1 MVHFQ
6 HWDYVYVKA
15 LYSFDSWVLKSVWYY
30 WTYVNKSLHLS
41 PHKNGQALAVPAVK
55 ENTIAGLGE
64 LEIPY
69 LAELHFWDNLT
80 SHYKK
85 EGQDL

>member
-1 MVHFQ
+1 M
-6 HWDYVYVKA
+6 
-15 LYSFDSWVLKSVWYY
+15 
-30 WTYVNKSLHLS
+30 YVNKSLHLS

-69 LAELHFWDNLT
+69 LAELRF
-80 SHYKK
+80 
-85 EGQDL
+85 